1 MQLNYA
7 ELPSGDVLRVEPAES
22 NKKKTKL
29 NDDLGRTIME
39 GLLNKAK
46 STAAACASQQEPL
59 PGDLQKKYSDTSVN
73 HRVADGTSQAD
84 DDDDLDD
91 FFDSL

>member
-1 MQLNYA
+1 
-7 ELPSGDVLRVEPAES
+7 
-22 NKKKTKL
+22 
-29 NDDLGRTIME
+29 ME

-59 PGDLQKKYSDTSVN
+59 PGDSQKKYSDTSVN

-91 FFDSL
+91 FFDSLQFFAEERTEKETVEVALTVTRLCLTEI